1 MVALL
6 SAYESEEKPKVSILE
21 SMGLGFGW
29 WEREREREKICAKEK
44 NIFFYVDILF

>member
-1 MVALL
+1 MHNEAQAQLVVENWHSSEEMVALL

-29 WEREREREKICAKEK
+29 
-44 NIFFYVDILF
+44 

>member
-6 SAYESEEKPKVSILE
+6 SAYESEEKPKFSVLE

-29 WEREREREKICAKEK
+29 WWEREREREKIRAKEK
-44 NIFFYVDILF
+44 NIFYYVDI